1 MARGSDR
8 QTSRAGLDERLT
20 TAGVAID
27 GSEFKGES
35 RSPDRDVRCCV
46 AATSTARRSLRANKA
61 AITVT
66 VPKPLRS
73 RAKSD
78 GRSGKQDFAY
88 LPVEDA
94 YRCPTGERREEA
106 VAC

>member
-1 MARGSDR
+1 MARGLDR

-27 GSEFKGES
+27 GSKFKGES
-35 RSPDRDVRCCV
+35 RSPDRDARCCV
-46 AATSTARRSLRANKA
+46 AATSTARIACHKA
-61 AITVT
+61 AITVA
-66 VPKPLRS
+66 VPKPLTS

-94 YRCPTGERREEA
+94 YRCPAGERREEA